1 MAEAQ
6 GKKDLKTI
14 CMKVLEI
21 IKEKT
26 KKSLN
31 KSMKAHTNNV
41 RKQRDSLKKS
51 KKTKQTVEGNE

>member
-21 IKEKT
+21 IKERT
-26 KKSLN
+26 KKSL
-31 KSMKAHTNNV
+31 KQVHESTY
-41 RKQRDSLKKS
+41 KQREETKRFIKEIQEN
-51 KKTKQTVEGNE
+51 KTNSGRK